1 MSYVIV
7 LMTASNK
14 QEAVSIVRTLL
25 EEKLIACANVFDS
38 VTSLFWWQNK
48 IDQENEALV
57 LMKSKQ
63 SLFEK
68 LSKRVKELHSYDVPE
83 VLAIPVVDGSSDYLD
98 WLKESLG
105 SVK

>member
-7 LMTASNK
+7 MMTASSK
-14 QEAVSIVRTLL
+14 EEAARIVRALL
-25 EEKLIACANVFDS
+25 EEKLIACANILDS
-38 VTSLFWWQNK
+38 VTSFFWWQNK

-63 SLFEK
+63 SLFK
-68 LSKRVKELHSYDVPE
+68 KISKRVKELHSYDVPE
-83 VLAIPVVDGSSDYLD
+83 VLAVPVVDGSSDYLG
-98 WLKESLG
+98 WLEESLG